1 MTLMTRKEAA
11 ARLGMSLPTLDQER
25 STGRLA
31 YIQRKPGSKVWITEE
46 AIAEYLARAT
56 HQARPEM
63 KTIKRRRWA
72 WPKKGVLHMKPKRS
86 LASVALELAA
96 VLLVTA
102 LAFAWGKQTAQAER
116 GYTAIGGEYLLLLL
130 PAIYYTGKR
139 TVLDWIT
146 DLRELTKGR
155 Y

>member
-1 MTLMTRKEAA
+1 
-11 ARLGMSLPTLDQER
+11 
-25 STGRLA
+25 
-31 YIQRKPGSKVWITEE
+31 
-46 AIAEYLARAT
+46 
-56 HQARPEM
+56 
-63 KTIKRRRWA
+63 
-72 WPKKGVLHMKPKRS
+72 MKPKRS
-86 LASVALELAA
+86 LASVVLELAA

>member
-1 MTLMTRKEAA
+1 
-11 ARLGMSLPTLDQER
+11 
-25 STGRLA
+25 
-31 YIQRKPGSKVWITEE
+31 
-46 AIAEYLARAT
+46 
-56 HQARPEM
+56 
-63 KTIKRRRWA
+63 
-72 WPKKGVLHMKPKRS
+72 MKPKRS